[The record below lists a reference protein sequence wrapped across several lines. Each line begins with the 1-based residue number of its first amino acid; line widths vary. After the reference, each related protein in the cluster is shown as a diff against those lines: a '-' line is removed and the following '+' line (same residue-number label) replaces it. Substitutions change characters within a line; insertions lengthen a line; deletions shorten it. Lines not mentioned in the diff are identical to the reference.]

1 VLTTRSITDRD
12 EWNRRIA
19 SVHGGH
25 LLQSWE
31 WGELKSRHGWVAE
44 RIAWDDSQGRPL
56 AAVQILSRQTIIPIL
71 GISLAVRYAPRG
83 PCLDWS
89 DAASVALVLSELNR
103 RAREHGTVLV
113 KVDPETPEPVSQELL
128 EAAPAEAAPGVV
140 RRMLLA
146 QGWRRSPDQIQF
158 RNTMV
163 LDLRASEDELLAG
176 MKQKTRYNLRLAE
189 RRGVQTRPAHEGD
202 FQVLYKMYA
211 ETALR
216 DKFAVREYAYYAD
229 AWGSFLRAG
238 LAQPFLAEAE
248 GEPVAGL
255 IVYRFGKRAWF
266 LFGMSRD
273 LHRERM
279 PNHLLQWEAIRWARA
294 KGCESYDLWG
304 APEKLEPSDALW
316 GVYKFKE
323 GFGARM
329 VEGAGAWDYS
339 VRPGL
344 YWMFTA
350 LLPRLLSLMRLRGR
364 TATRSIVD

>member
-1 VLTTRSITDRD
+1 M
-12 EWNRRIA
+12 
-19 SVHGGH
+19 HGGH
-25 LLQSWE
+25 LLQSWD
-31 WGELKSRHGWVAE
+31 WGELKSRHGWLAE
-44 RIAWDDSQGRPL
+44 RMAWDDSQGRPV
-56 AAVQILSRQTIIPIL
+56 AAVQILSRRVTIPFL
-71 GISLAVRYAPRG
+71 GITLTVRYAPRG

-89 DAASVALVLSELNR
+89 DAASVALVLHELKR
-103 RAREHGTVLV
+103 RARDSGTVLV
-113 KVDPETPEPVSQELL
+113 KVDPEAGEPVSQE
-128 EAAPAEAAPGVV
+128 ESHASAAESAPGMIP
-140 RRMLLA
+140 RILLA
-146 QGWRRSPDQIQF
+146 AGWRQSPEQIQF

-189 RRGVQTRPAHEGD
+189 RRGVQARPAHEGD
-202 FQVLYKMYA
+202 FEVLYKMYA
-211 ETALR
+211 ETSLR
-216 DKFAVREYAYYAD
+216 DKFAIRRYGYYAD

-238 LAQPFLAEAE
+238 IAQPFLAEVD

-279 PNHLLQWEAIRWARA
+279 PNYLLQWEAIRWARA

-304 APEKLEPSDALW
+304 APDELEPSDPLW

-323 GFGARM
+323 GFGARL
-329 VEGAGAWDYS
+329 VQGVGAWDYS

-344 YWMFTA
+344 YWMLTA
-350 LLPRLLSLMRLRGR
+350 FLPRLLTLMRLRGR
-364 TATRSIVD
+364 SQTRSAVD